1 MASRALQDSGKT
13 AAIGRLQPRTYVDLV
28 IDVVVAQAAMGK
40 ILPGDRINEV
50 DLARELGISRAPIRE
65 AFRTLVVQGVVQSIA
80 YQGVRLAP
88 MTAERVQQIN
98 EVRFELEKL
107 SLRKLSAAKDN
118 SALLLAFE
126 HIIEDMKAAARKDD
140 RLAIATLDADFH
152 QAIVSAAQ
160 NPVLLTFWQMLKP
173 QLIIMFGLGAL
184 TKPLRKIVDEHR
196 RVLNAFATH
205 KWKAIEETLS
215 EHILSDN
222 TGIDF
227 ESIAKAGASRLDMAS
242 KPVVKPARQVK

>member
-152 QAIVSAAQ
+152 QAIVSAAE

-184 TKPLRKIVDEHR
+184 AEPSTQDR
-196 RVLNAFATH
+196 
-205 KWKAIEETLS
+205 
-215 EHILSDN
+215 
-222 TGIDF
+222 
-227 ESIAKAGASRLDMAS
+227 
-242 KPVVKPARQVK
+242 

>member
-1 MASRALQDSGKT
+1 MKFDSNWKNY
-13 AAIGRLQPRTYVDLV
+13 R
-28 IDVVVAQAAMGK
+28 
-40 ILPGDRINEV
+40 
-50 DLARELGISRAPIRE
+50 
-65 AFRTLVVQGVVQSIA
+65 
-80 YQGVRLAP
+80 
-88 MTAERVQQIN
+88 
-98 EVRFELEKL
+98 
-107 SLRKLSAAKDN
+107 LRKLSAAKDN

-152 QAIVSAAQ
+152 QAIVSAAE

-227 ESIAKAGASRLDMAS
+227 ESIAKAGASRLDVGS
-242 KPVVKPARQVK
+242 KPGVKPARPAK

>member
-242 KPVVKPARQVK
+242 KPVVKPARQAK

>member
-1 MASRALQDSGKT
+1 MASRALQDSGRM

-65 AFRTLVVQGVVQSIA
+65 AFRTLVVQGVVQSVA

-88 MTAERVQQIN
+88 MTAVRVQQIN

-152 QAIVSAAQ
+152 QAIVSAAE

-196 RVLNAFATH
+196 RILNAFATH
-205 KWKAIEETLS
+205 KWKTIEETLS

-227 ESIAKAGASRLDMAS
+227 ESIAKAGAGRSDMAS
-242 KPVVKPARQVK
+242 KSGVKPARQAK

>member
-1 MASRALQDSGKT
+1 MASRALQDSGRT

-65 AFRTLVVQGVVQSIA
+65 AFRTLVVQGVVQSVA

-88 MTAERVQQIN
+88 MTAVRVQQIN

-152 QAIVSAAQ
+152 QAIVSAAE

-196 RVLNAFATH
+196 RILNAFATH
-205 KWKAIEETLS
+205 KWKTIEETLS

-227 ESIAKAGASRLDMAS
+227 ESIAKAGAGRPDMAS
-242 KPVVKPARQVK
+242 KSGVKPARQAK

>member
-205 KWKAIEETLS
+205 KWKTIEETLS

-227 ESIAKAGASRLDMAS
+227 ESIAKAGASRPDMAS
-242 KPVVKPARQVK
+242 KPGVKPARQAK

>member
-1 MASRALQDSGKT
+1 MTSRTALEVSAGGAAS
-13 AAIGRLQPRTYVDLV
+13 GRLQPRTYVDMV
-28 IDVVVAQAAMGK
+28 IDVVVSQAATGK

-88 MTAERVQQIN
+88 MTAERVRQIN

-107 SLRKLSAAKDN
+107 AIRKLSSAEGNAAP
-118 SALLLAFE
+118 LLAFE
-126 HIIEDMKAAARKDD
+126 HIIEDMKAAARKED
-140 RLAIATLDADFH
+140 RLALAKLDADFH
-152 QAIVSAAQ
+152 QALVSAAA

-173 QLIIMFGLGAL
+173 QLIIMFGLGTL
-184 TKPLRKIVDEHR
+184 TKPLRKVVDEHR
-196 RVLNAFATH
+196 RILSAFATH
-205 KWKAIEETLS
+205 KWKVIEETLS

-227 ESIAKAGASRLDMAS
+227 ENILKVGKPNAKAA
-242 KPVVKPARQVK
+242 VKVAREAK

>member
-1 MASRALQDSGKT
+1 MASRALQDSSKT

-184 TKPLRKIVDEHR
+184 TKPLRRIVDEHR

-227 ESIAKAGASRLDMAS
+227 ESIAKAGASRPDMAS
-242 KPVVKPARQVK
+242 KPGAKPARQEK